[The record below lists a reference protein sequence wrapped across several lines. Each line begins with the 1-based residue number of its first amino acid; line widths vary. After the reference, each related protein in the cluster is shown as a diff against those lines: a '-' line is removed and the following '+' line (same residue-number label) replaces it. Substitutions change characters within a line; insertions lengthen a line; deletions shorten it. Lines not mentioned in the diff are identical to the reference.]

1 MREPFRG
8 RAAARLPFVAALVT
22 MACAVPL
29 TAAHAGTG
37 SAEDG
42 ADAVVALV
50 NEERE
55 AAGCSP
61 VSVDDRLAEAAHGHA
76 QDQAE
81 QEEMSHR
88 GSDGSTAGERITEA
102 GYRWSSYGENVA
114 WGTTSAERV
123 MEMWMES
130 SGHRDNI
137 LNCDFAHIGVDEVDG
152 YWAQTFGEP
161 R

>member
-1 MREPFRG
+1 MSEPSGG
-8 RAAARLPFVAALVT
+8 RAAARLPFVAALVAL
-22 MACAVPL
+22 ACSVPL

-37 SAEDG
+37 SGDA

-61 VSVDDRLAEAAHGHA
+61 VSVDDRLAEAAQEHA
-76 QDQAE
+76 RDQAE
-81 QEEMSHR
+81 QEQMSHE
-88 GSDGSTAGERITEA
+88 GSDGSTVGERATRA
-102 GYRWSSYGENVA
+102 GYRWSSIGENVA

-137 LNCDFAHIGVDEVDG
+137 LNCRFRHIGVDEVNG
-152 YWAQTFGEP
+152 YWSQVFGRP